1 MADVRCGPKIIVF
14 PGGRARSGL
23 YKGAFV
29 ALGISVFPITGSAQ
43 DDAEDASNQL
53 QRVIVTGTA
62 VPVTR
67 LRSSASVSTLDRE
80 QLQQSGADS
89 AADALRSMPGVL
101 AQSSGGEGNANLG
114 ARGLPL
120 SGGAK
125 FLNLQEDGLPV
136 LAFGDIDF
144 ATADTFVRTDLTLDR
159 IELIR
164 GGPASTFASNA
175 PGGVVNFISQTGEVA
190 GGEVRLTQG
199 VDFRRTRVDFA
210 YGRPIDPDWRF
221 HMGGFFRTGEGP
233 RTLGYTAE
241 HGGQFKGNLTR
252 RLGGDDYL
260 RLYVKLLD
268 DRAPVY
274 LPVPASITGSAAD
287 PHVASLP
294 GFDLRTGALQTPQW
308 PDDLSVD
315 RNGQV
320 VRTGLRDGYRSVEHA
335 LGLEAAIDL
344 GAGWRFEGRGR
355 AASLSGRFVGPYP
368 AEVGAASTLAEE
380 IGGPGATLRY
390 ATGPRA
396 GSTVTDPAQ
405 LAGNG
410 LALRTHLFN
419 VTLNNLDHQVA
430 DLRLTRTFT
439 GSGQWLGATFGLY
452 SSRQTI
458 DEDWHWNTYL
468 QEVRGNDAALLD
480 VVRADGTLATQ
491 RGLVAYG
498 EPYWGNCCVRSYR
511 LRYDTDAPYV
521 ALHWQRQ
528 ALDLDASV
536 RQDIARASGSYAGAR
551 IVPMDVNGDGVLQ
564 APETQVPVVDASTR
578 LPVDYTVRYLSYSL
592 GANLLATRDAAVFV
606 RASRGGRANAER
618 VLFGGGIR
626 SDGGI
631 AKPVAVDIV
640 TQQEIGIKGRGL
652 GAMLS
657 ATLFHASTRVT
668 DQDITSQT
676 QRYVSRVYRAH
687 GLELEGTWE
696 YRWFGL
702 RAGLTFT
709 DSRIASDQIT
719 PAQAGQQVGPR
730 CMYAVAP
737 ALHLA
742 RLDAGLNLIGSSR
755 FPSTRTGIQ
764 NPGFVQVNAFASYAV
779 RHDLT
784 VSLVGNNIFNRV
796 GITEIA
802 NADAGI
808 TASGVNTARSIAGRT
823 LQLQLTYAL

>member
-1 MADVRCGPKIIVF
+1 MLF
-14 PGGRARSGL
+14 RS
-23 YKGAFV
+23 
-29 ALGISVFPITGSAQ
+29 
-43 DDAEDASNQL
+43 
-53 QRVIVTGTA
+53 
-62 VPVTR
+62 
-67 LRSSASVSTLDRE
+67 
-80 QLQQSGADS
+80 
-89 AADALRSMPGVL
+89 
-101 AQSSGGEGNANLG
+101 
-114 ARGLPL
+114 
-120 SGGAK
+120 
-125 FLNLQEDGLPV
+125 
-136 LAFGDIDF
+136 
-144 ATADTFVRTDLTLDR
+144 
-159 IELIR
+159 
-164 GGPASTFASNA
+164 
-175 PGGVVNFISQTGEVA
+175 
-190 GGEVRLTQG
+190 
-199 VDFRRTRVDFA
+199 
-210 YGRPIDPDWRF
+210 
-221 HMGGFFRTGEGP
+221 
-233 RTLGYTAE
+233 
-241 HGGQFKGNLTR
+241 
-252 RLGGDDYL
+252 
-260 RLYVKLLD
+260 
-268 DRAPVY
+268 
-274 LPVPASITGSAAD
+274 ASITGSAAD

-480 VVRADGTLATQ
+480 VVRADGTLLTQ

-511 LRYDTDAPYV
+511 LRYDSDAPYV

-626 SDGGI
+626 SDGSI

-719 PAQAGQQVGPR
+719 PAQAGQQVG
-730 CMYAVAP
+730 
-737 ALHLA
+737 
-742 RLDAGLNLIGSSR
+742 LDR
-755 FPSTRTGIQ
+755 KSTRLNSSHEWISRM
-764 NPGFVQVNAFASYAV
+764 PSSA
-779 RHDLT
+779 
-784 VSLVGNNIFNRV
+784 
-796 GITEIA
+796 
-802 NADAGI
+802 
-808 TASGVNTARSIAGRT
+808 
-823 LQLQLTYAL
+823 